1 MSNLTIKKHSGFSLV
16 ELVIVIIVV
25 GLLAAAAL
33 PRFLQVTDE
42 AKKASLEGVAGGF
55 ATAVLSARAQWEA
68 YGRPADSSGQN
79 QVNYDGTEFRLTKA
93 TADDSV
99 RDGYPY
105 ALGNGTADVAVIN
118 EADCLALMDNLLQ
131 NPPLATTSSSD
142 AASGN
147 YLFYVKAETEDSAKL
162 CRYYQLASA
171 GKDGTGSTNVE
182 AGHSFT
188 YKPALGRVEVKL
200 K

>member
-1 MSNLTIKKHSGFSLV
+1 MMRKQSGFSLV

-25 GLLAAAAL
+25 GLLAATAL

-42 AKKASLEGVAGGF
+42 AKKASIEGVAGGF
-55 ATAVLSARAQWEA
+55 ATSVLSARAQWEA
-68 YGRPADSSGQN
+68 YGRPSNASGQN
-79 QVNYDGTEFRLTKA
+79 LVNYDGTDFWLTKA
-93 TADDSV
+93 TDDGTV

-105 ALGNGTADVAVIN
+105 ALTDGALNLNVVSET
-118 EADCLALMDNLLQ
+118 DCLSLLDNLLQ
-131 NPPLATTSSSD
+131 NPPLATTD
-142 AASGN
+142 KTGAASGN
-147 YLFYVKAETEDSAKL
+147 YLFYVKAEGNGSEKL

-171 GKDGTGSTNVE
+171 GKDGSGSVNVE

-188 YKPALGRVEVKL
+188 YKPALGRVEVYL

>member
-1 MSNLTIKKHSGFSLV
+1 MRKQSGFSLV

-25 GLLAAAAL
+25 GLLAATAL

-42 AKKASLEGVAGGF
+42 AKKVSIEGVAGGF
-55 ATAVLSARAQWEA
+55 ATAALSARAQWEA
-68 YGRPADSSGQN
+68 YGRPANTGGQN
-79 QVNYDGTEFRLTKA
+79 LVNYDGTEFLLTKA

-99 RDGYPY
+99 RDGYPF
-105 ALGNGTADVAVIN
+105 ALENGGSELSAVSD
-118 EADCLALMDNLLQ
+118 ADCLELLENLLQ
-131 NPPLATTSSSD
+131 NTPLATTKKND
-142 AASGN
+142 AANGN
-147 YLFYVKAETEDSAKL
+147 YLFYVKAEGSNSEKL

-171 GKDGTGSTNVE
+171 GTDGSGSANVE

-188 YKPALGRVEVKL
+188 YKPAFGRVEVHL

>member
-1 MSNLTIKKHSGFSLV
+1 MKKQSGFSLV

-25 GLLAAAAL
+25 GLLAATAL

-42 AKKASLEGVAGGF
+42 AKKASIEGIAGGF
-55 ATAVLSARAQWEA
+55 ATATLSARAQWEA
-68 YGRPADSSGQN
+68 YGRPANTSGQN
-79 QVNYDGTEFRLTKA
+79 LVNYDGTEFLLTKA

-105 ALGNGTADVAVIN
+105 ALDSGTANLDAIDDT
-118 EADCLALMDNLLQ
+118 DCLALLDNLLQ
-131 NPPLATTSSSD
+131 NPPLATTNSTE
-142 AASGN
+142 AAGGN
-147 YLFYVKAETEDSAKL
+147 YLFYVKAEIDNSAKL

-171 GKDGTGSTNVE
+171 GTDGSGSTKVD

-188 YKPALGRVEVKL
+188 YKPAFGRVEVNL

>member
-1 MSNLTIKKHSGFSLV
+1 MKKQRGFSLV
-16 ELVIVIIVV
+16 ELVIVIIVI
-25 GLLAAAAL
+25 GLLAATAL

-42 AKKASLEGVAGGF
+42 AKKASIEGIAGGF

-68 YGRPADSSGQN
+68 YGRPTNSSGQYM
-79 QVNYDGTEFRLTKA
+79 VDYDGTDFLLTKA
-93 TADDSV
+93 TSDKSV

-105 ALGNGTADVAVIN
+105 ALTAGSSTVDAIN
-118 EADCLALMDNLLQ
+118 ATDCQALLDNLLQ

-142 AASGN
+142 AASGS
-147 YLFYVKAETEDSAKL
+147 YMFYVKAGTDSSAKL

-171 GKDGTGSTNVE
+171 GTNGSGSTDIE

-188 YKPALGRVEVKL
+188 YKPALGRVEVNL

>member
-1 MSNLTIKKHSGFSLV
+1 MKRKQTGFSLV

-33 PRFLQVTDE
+33 PRFLQITDE
-42 AKKASLEGVAGGF
+42 AKKASIEGVAGGY

-68 YGRPADSSGQN
+68 YGRPVAANGDYK
-79 QVNYDGTEFRLTKA
+79 VNYDGTDFALTKA
-93 TADDSV
+93 TDDNTV
-99 RDGYPY
+99 RDGYPF
-105 ALGNGTADVAVIN
+105 AL
-118 EADCLALMDNLLQ
+118 EASSTGEVGSVTGSDCLALIDNLLQ
-131 NPPLATTSSSD
+131 NPPQATVSQAD
-142 AASGN
+142 AAKGN
-147 YLFYVKAETEDSAKL
+147 FLFYVKAEGSDTSKL

-171 GKDGTGSTNVE
+171 GTNGTGSTDVE

-188 YKPALGRVEVKL
+188 YTPALGRVEVNL

>member
-1 MSNLTIKKHSGFSLV
+1 MNKQRGFSLV

-25 GLLAAAAL
+25 GLLAATAL

-42 AKKASLEGVAGGF
+42 AKKASIEGVAGGF

-68 YGRPADSSGQN
+68 YGRPANSSGQYL
-79 QVNYDGTEFRLTKA
+79 VDYDGTDFLLTKA
-93 TADDSV
+93 TTDKSV

-105 ALGNGTADVAVIN
+105 ALTTGNSNVGAIN
-118 EADCLALMDNLLQ
+118 ATDCQALLENLLQ
-131 NPPLATTSSSD
+131 NPPLATTNSSD

-147 YLFYVKAETEDSAKL
+147 YVFYVKAGTDNSAKL

-171 GKDGTGSTNVE
+171 GTNGSGSTDVE

-188 YKPALGRVEVKL
+188 YKPALGRVEVNL

>member
-1 MSNLTIKKHSGFSLV
+1 MKKQSGFSLV

-25 GLLAAAAL
+25 GLLAATAL

-42 AKKASLEGVAGGF
+42 AKKASIEGVAGGF
-55 ATAVLSARAQWEA
+55 ATAALSARAQWEA
-68 YGRPADSSGQN
+68 YGRPADGNGQN
-79 QVNYDGTEFRLTKA
+79 LVNYDGTEFLLTKA
-93 TADDSV
+93 TTDDSV

-105 ALGNGTADVAVIN
+105 ALDSGTSELNAITN
-118 EADCLALMDNLLQ
+118 TDCLALLDNLLQ

-142 AASGN
+142 AVGGN
-147 YLFYVKAETEDSAKL
+147 YLFYVKVETEDSAKL

-171 GKDGTGSTNVE
+171 GTDGSGSINVE

-188 YKPALGRVEVKL
+188 YKPAFGRVEVNL